1 MSSFSY
7 DPDVLERVAEKM
19 LDEAG
24 FGRSGAYFTG
34 EYVAS
39 IPTGAGSVLYGD
51 SADAVRRTGEILA
64 DLHSSLD
71 RFWTHS
77 SNEITQTLES
87 YQQTDQQAAAEA
99 DAMYQEHVQNPVE
112 EEERL

>member
-1 MSSFSY
+1 MPDFSY

-39 IPTGAGSVLYGD
+39 IPDGAGSILYGD
-51 SADAVRRTGEILA
+51 SADAVRHTGDVLA
-64 DLHSSLD
+64 NLHSALD

-77 SNEITQTLES
+77 SNEITQTVES
-87 YQQTDQQAAAEA
+87 YQRTDQVAAADA
-99 DAMYQEHVQNPVE
+99 DAMYHDYEQSPVE
-112 EEERL
+112 EEDRL